1 VPRLSNQARWWM
13 QLGRHLAIQGAAFV
27 ALMVIAVICAFNGS
41 WPEAGVFALLAM
53 FPGMMLLAL
62 IHKMRTVA
70 RRTAS
75 TKLLD

>member
-1 VPRLSNQARWWM
+1 M

-27 ALMVIAVICAFNGS
+27 ALMVIAVIFAFNGT
-41 WPEAGVFALLAM
+41 WAEAGVFTLLAM
-53 FPGMMLLAL
+53 FPGMAFLAL

-75 TKLLD
+75 TRHSD